1 MKFKSNFG
9 IYCLKTDNVG
19 SPLTDFVKNTATK
32 EPKTEQGRSRR
43 QLFHPFGDSSVRH
56 DKQRGSASKFPHTPF
71 QSSDI
76 KLKLDRITP
85 YHFPCFVYDQLCR
98 IQCFYSVFIFA
109 GQVFYRS
116 YVLRYTRL
124 RSFTVKCQFNPLTP

>member
-1 MKFKSNFG
+1 MNIDQHEFKSNFG

-56 DKQRGSASKFPHTPF
+56 NKQRGSALKFPHTPF

-76 KLKLDRITP
+76 KLKHAQNHAIS
-85 YHFPCFVYDQLCR
+85 FPVFRVRSAMQN
-98 IQCFYSVFIFA
+98 SVFLHSVYFCWS
-109 GQVFYRS
+109 G
-116 YVLRYTRL
+116 LL
-124 RSFTVKCQFNPLTP
+124 